1 MRSRLWLLL
10 WLVGILFPMAWL
22 GRLSSAYRRMF
33 DRVFG
38 PAWVHVL
45 MHAIL
50 FGGLVVLL
58 TFVFRLPVSRRT
70 ALVALGAVLAV
81 GTLQE
86 GFQVL
91 SQGFLSLEGAAVD
104 LGVDLSGGILGL
116 AISVLMGSPPQN

>member
-1 MRSRLWLLL
+1 MCSRLWLLL

-22 GRLSSAYRRMF
+22 VRFSPACRRMF

-38 PAWVHVL
+38 PAWVHAL

-58 TFVFRLPVSRRT
+58 TFVFRLPVDHRT
-70 ALVALGAVLAV
+70 ALVAISAVLAL
-81 GTLQE
+81 GALQE

-116 AISVLMGSPPQN
+116 AISVLMGSLPRN